1 MKKYLI
7 TVEATWTIE
16 VEADN
21 EDQAMSIAS
30 DYDSFDNYQDNRTI
44 EEIIED

>member
-16 VEADN
+16 VEAENVD
-21 EDQAMSIAS
+21 EAVKIAP
-30 DYDSFDNYQDNRTI
+30 DYDNFDNYQDDRTI
-44 EEIIED
+44 EIIEE

>member
-16 VEADN
+16 VEAES
-21 EDQAMSIAS
+21 EDEAMDMAS
-30 DYDSFDNYQDNRTI
+30 DYDSFDNYEDGRTI
-44 EEIIED
+44 EQIEED